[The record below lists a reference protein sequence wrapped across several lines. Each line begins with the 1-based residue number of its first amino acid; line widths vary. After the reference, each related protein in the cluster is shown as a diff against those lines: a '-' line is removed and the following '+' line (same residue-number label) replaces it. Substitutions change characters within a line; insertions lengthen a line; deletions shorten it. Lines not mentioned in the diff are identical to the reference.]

1 MKDQM
6 MHVTMEDV
14 WKQTSTM
21 DILIFLSEKKQGILS
36 DFIYGMRKNPNTINR
51 AVELLVKAG
60 LIQESTGNYNS
71 RLFTITARGVQ
82 IADLARKQKE
92 LFDTRVSLN

>member
-1 MKDQM
+1 M

-71 RLFTITARGVQ
+71 RLFTITDRGIR

>member
-1 MKDQM
+1 
-6 MHVTMEDV
+6 MEDV

-21 DILIFLSEKKQGILS
+21 EILIFLSEKKQGILS

-60 LIQESTGNYNS
+60 LIQESAGNYNS
-71 RLFTITARGVQ
+71 RLFTITDRGVR

-92 LFDTRVSLN
+92 LFDTRVSPN

>member
-71 RLFTITARGVQ
+71 RLFTITDRGIR

>member
-1 MKDQM
+1 MRNEAIQI
-6 MHVTMEDV
+6 TMEDV

-21 DILIFLSEKKQGILS
+21 EILIFLSEKKQGILS

-71 RLFTITARGVQ
+71 RLFTITERGIR

-92 LFDTRVSLN
+92 FFDGQTNLN

>member
-1 MKDQM
+1 MNDI
-6 MHVTMEDV
+6 

-21 DILIFLSEKKQGILS
+21 EILIFLSEKKQGILS

-51 AVELLVKAG
+51 AVEILVKSE

-71 RLFTITARGVQ
+71 RLFTITDLGKQ
-82 IADLARKQKE
+82 IAVLAKKQQE
-92 LFDTRVSLN
+92 LFEQHEKTISLS